1 VNSEAPKAELDGDR
15 LLALAVEHAP
25 KYATAKE
32 LFVALSESLGID
44 KTWPAWKGL
53 VNRNPGIRRQI
64 NERLQ
69 RPKVERQEPPVQEF
83 DVEKFFE
90 LSLAAAD
97 EWRKRSAANDRLS
110 IKIDTTQPI
119 GIVFTSDWHVGGTG
133 TEHLQ
138 IKADNETIAAHP
150 QLYAYVGGDWS
161 NNFVIPALAHAG
173 QNDVFRPGDQ
183 QYEIVTYLLR
193 ILAQNDSILAI
204 GDGNHDNW
212 TRRLVNIDPRNY
224 VLSGL
229 AHLYTAQ
236 GSLLELTVGGQLYRI
251 FRRHRH
257 RFSSV
262 FNPGHAVV
270 AEYQR
275 NPYDFD
281 IGVIEHQHEPH
292 YSGFHGKERADG
304 TTWRVAVRPGTYK
317 TSDAFANEFGFYNS
331 SSDLITVILYPDR
344 FWMQPVRGLENAIE
358 LLDGLS

>member
-1 VNSEAPKAELDGDR
+1 MTDAPQAELDEGR
-15 LLALAVEHAP
+15 LLALAVEYAP
-25 KYATAKE
+25 SHTTAKA
-32 LFVALSESLGID
+32 LFQAVNDTAGANKS
-44 KTWPAWKGL
+44 WAAWRGM
-53 VNRNPGIRRQI
+53 VNRNPDMRRQI

-69 RPKVERQEPPVQEF
+69 RPTVERFHEQAQEF

-90 LSLAAAD
+90 LQLAAAS
-97 EWRKRSAANDRLS
+97 EWKKRSAANDRLS
-110 IKIDTTQPI
+110 IRIDTSQPI
-119 GIVFTSDWHVGGTG
+119 GVVFTSDWHVGGTG

-138 IKADNETIAAHP
+138 IKADNELIASHP
-150 QLYAYVGGDWS
+150 QLFAYVGGDWS

-212 TRRLVNIDPRNY
+212 TRRLANIDPRNHA
-224 VLSGL
+224 LSQL

-236 GSLLELTVGGQLYRI
+236 GSLLELAVGGQTYRV

-270 AEYQR
+270 ADYQR

-281 IGVIEHQHEPH
+281 IGVIEHQHEPFFG
-292 YSGFHGKERADG
+292 GFHGKERADG
-304 TTWRVAVRPGTYK
+304 TTWRIAVRPGTYK
-317 TSDAFANEFGFYNS
+317 TSDAYANEFGFYNA
-331 SSDLITVILYPDR
+331 SSDLVTVILYPDR

-358 LLDGLS
+358 ILDGLS

>member
-1 VNSEAPKAELDGDR
+1 MTDAPQQDD
-15 LLALAVEHAP
+15 LLRLAVELAP
-25 KYATAKE
+25 QYTTAKA
-32 LFVALSESLGID
+32 LFQAINDSTGAD
-44 KTWPAWKGL
+44 KSWAAWKGL
-53 VNRNPGIRRQI
+53 VNRNPETRRAI

-69 RPKVERQEPPVQEF
+69 RPTVERKQPPAQAF
-83 DVEKFFE
+83 DVEKFFD
-90 LSLAAAD
+90 LSLAAAA
-97 EWRKRSAANDRLS
+97 EWKKRSAANDRLS
-110 IKIDTTQPI
+110 IRIDTSQPI
-119 GIVFTSDWHVGGTG
+119 GVVFTSDWHVGGTG

-138 IKADNETIAAHP
+138 IKADNELIASHP
-150 QLYAYVGGDWS
+150 QLFAYVGGDWS

-212 TRRLVNIDPRNY
+212 TRRLANIDPRNHA
-224 VLSGL
+224 LSQL

-236 GSLLELTVGGQLYRI
+236 GSLLELAVGGQTYRV

-275 NPYDFD
+275 NPFDFD
-281 IGVIEHQHEPH
+281 IGTIEHQHEPH

-304 TTWRVAVRPGTYK
+304 TTWRIAVRPGTYK
-317 TSDAFANEFGFYNS
+317 TSDAYSSEFGFYNA
-331 SSDLITVILYPDR
+331 SSDLVTVILYPDR

-358 LLDGLS
+358 ILDGLS